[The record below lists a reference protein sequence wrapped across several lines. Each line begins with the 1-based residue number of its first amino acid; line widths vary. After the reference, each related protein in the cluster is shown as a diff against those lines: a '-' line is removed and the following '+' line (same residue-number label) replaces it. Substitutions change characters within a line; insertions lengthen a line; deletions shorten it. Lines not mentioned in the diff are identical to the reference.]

1 MEKYPLLKYST
12 VMWILYEKAMKI
24 VHQDFGGVVNN
35 WVEVSI
41 ELLWVTSW
49 TMYFPMDD
57 TTNC

>member
-35 WVEVSI
+35 
-41 ELLWVTSW
+41 
-49 TMYFPMDD
+49 
-57 TTNC
+57 